1 MTELNLAKT
10 TQNRVIVKVASFTCG
25 ITTAQE
31 KKTCFPVRVVPEVIG
46 LNPTHVTTGGGLMT
60 QLIQQPGQSE

>member
-31 KKTCFPVRVVPEVIG
+31 KKTCIPVRLVPEVIG
-46 LNPTHVTTGGGLMT
+46 LKPHPCYHWWRANDTADTPARAV
-60 QLIQQPGQSE
+60 